1 MKKPPLVVI
10 ENFNAFRNVSFFLR
24 IHAHL
29 PDGICGEDALAPC
42 EYREDG
48 KPINRRNDYV
58 DRLREKTSYREA
70 EYQVLEAQIKGVSI
84 RKK

>member
-1 MKKPPLVVI
+1 MKEPPLVTI
-10 ENFNAFRNVSFFLR
+10 DGFKAQRNVSFFLR
-24 IHAHL
+24 IHGHL
-29 PDGICGEDALAPC
+29 PDNVCGTDALAPC

-58 DRLREKTSYREA
+58 DELRKNESYRDA
-70 EYQVLEAQIKGVSI
+70 EKQVLAAQKKGVSI